1 MTVWQ
6 LHRWLGQYDAQVKD
20 LSSLSRCIWG
30 PGTTHHQIQENTDII
45 CNANVSFVVVFWLVF
60 LHSNCQFLHVFC
72 QGCLL
77 PAELRRLTSWLKMP
91 PLRRFPAMD

>member
-20 LSSLSRCIWG
+20 LSSLVDAELRE
-30 PGTTHHQIQENTDII
+30 TQHTMKIQENTDII
-45 CNANVSFVVVFWLVF
+45 CNANVSFVVFLVGFSAFSLQVFA
-60 LHSNCQFLHVFC
+60 CFC